1 MKIAILGAMS
11 EEITPLLETLKNYT
25 KIEHANNTYYFA
37 NYKNHEL
44 ILAYSKIGKVNSTLS
59 ASALPEHKLKRL
71 YLLNLAYLYF
81 LYKI

>member
-44 ILAYSKIGKVNSTLS
+44 ILAYSKIGKVNST
-59 ASALPEHKLKRL
+59 
-71 YLLNLAYLYF
+71 
-81 LYKI
+81 